1 MNPERPR
8 IEVDG
13 VQFREWLEAVRAAQA
28 RIDQEKT
35 AWLRQ
40 LTHEQSQAIYFAL
53 WEAAAPHRDLSQPS
67 EFIKRLQKVFQRIY
81 NTDEPPPTSDL

>member
-1 MNPERPR
+1 MDSERPR
-8 IEVDG
+8 IEIDG
-13 VQFREWLEAVRAAQA
+13 AQFRERLEAVRAAQA

-40 LTHEQSQAIYFAL
+40 LTPEQSQAIYFAL

-67 EFIKRLQKVFQRIY
+67 EFIMRLQKVFQRMY
-81 NTDEPPPTSDL
+81 NTDEPSPTGDS

>member
-1 MNPERPR
+1 MDSERPR
-8 IEVDG
+8 FEVDG
-13 VQFREWLEAVRAAQA
+13 AQFREWLEAVLGAQA

-40 LTHEQSQAIYFAL
+40 LTPEQSQVIYFAL

-67 EFIKRLQKVFQRIY
+67 EFIMRLQKVFQRMH
-81 NTDEPPPTSDL
+81 NADESARTGDS